1 MSIDVQPA
9 PAPRRARELSLVARL
24 SLLAILPASL
34 IAVLLAV
41 LLNHNH
47 HREIEH
53 VVSAAADA
61 AAGNLAAAAAA
72 AMTNDDRAAL
82 AQIAEPL
89 ADNEDLVRVQFLS
102 RDGEI
107 LAEASGPAER
117 SQPRFVEVTS
127 PVAAATPGAASPGR
141 VRIRFGL
148 GRMDD
153 IRRRQTRA
161 TALLLVACLTA
172 AGVAGWRAARRVS
185 APVLALADAV
195 DRLGRGARGVSVPV
209 TRGGEIGHLQRG
221 FNAASVALTEAWDEL
236 EARIAAAT
244 DELARKNAKLEAA
257 SHARARFLAAA
268 SHDLRQPLYALTLF
282 SSALKAGET
291 DPGRLARASHIQE
304 CVATLDGLFS
314 ELLDLSRL
322 ESGTMQ
328 PSPSDFPL
336 DPLLEDVNRTFRMIA
351 EKRELRLVLRKTDA
365 WVHTD
370 RTMLARIVNNLVSN
384 ALRYTERGGVL
395 VGVRAAGTG
404 HVRIEVW
411 DTGPGI
417 APEHQARVFEEFFQV
432 ESARSERGPREHGM
446 GLGLATAHRLAHL
459 LGSELELH
467 SRLQLGSMFGVTVPR
482 AHAEAHTRAADA
494 QRDAPLDASGLR
506 VLVIDDEPTI
516 LEGMRVLMH
525 SWDCDMRAAED
536 AEQALAA
543 VRGWGPPDIVLSDLK
558 LARGRTGLEALRRLE
573 AHYGVPEGASP
584 PFARLLITGET
595 KGERLHEAN
604 EARVPVLHKPVAP
617 ERLREAMIAAVLA
630 SQRTDDG
637 TPTVN

>member
-1 MSIDVQPA
+1 MSTDVQPV
-9 PAPRRARELSLVARL
+9 PASRRPRELSLVARL
-24 SLLAILPASL
+24 SLLAILPATL

-47 HREIEH
+47 RREIEH
-53 VVSAAADA
+53 VASATAEAV
-61 AAGNLAAAAAA
+61 AGNLAAAAAI

-107 LAEASGPAER
+107 LAEATGPAAQ
-117 SQPRFVEVTS
+117 SQPRFVEVAS
-127 PVAAATPGAASPGR
+127 PVTAATPDAASPGQVR
-141 VRIRFGL
+141 VQFGL
-148 GRMDD
+148 GRIDD
-153 IRRRQTRA
+153 IRRRQTQA
-161 TALLLVACLTA
+161 TALLLAACLAA

-185 APVLALADAV
+185 APVLELADAV
-195 DRLGRGARGVSVPV
+195 DRLGRGARGVSVPI
-209 TRGGEIGHLQRG
+209 TRGGEIGHLQHG

-236 EARIAAAT
+236 EARIVAAT

-291 DPGRLARASHIQE
+291 DPARLTRASHIQE
-304 CVATLDGLFS
+304 CVTTLDGLFS

-336 DPLLEDVNRTFRMIA
+336 DPLLEEVNRTFRMIA

-395 VGVRAAGTG
+395 VGARAAGAG
-404 HVRIEVW
+404 HVRVEVW

-417 APEHQARVFEEFFQV
+417 AAEHQARVFEEFFQV
-432 ESARSERGPREHGM
+432 ETERPDREHREHGM

-459 LGSELELH
+459 LGSELELR
-467 SRLQLGSMFGVTVPR
+467 SRLRLGSVFSVTVSR
-482 AHAEAHTRAADA
+482 AHAEARARAGDVPTE
-494 QRDAPLDASGLR
+494 APLDASGLR
-506 VLVIDDEPTI
+506 VLVIDDEPAI

-543 VRGWGPPDIVLSDLK
+543 VRDWGPPDIVLSDLK
-558 LARGRTGLEALRRLE
+558 LARGRTGLDALRRLE
-573 AHYGVPEGASP
+573 AHYGVAEGASP

-595 KGERLHEAN
+595 KGERLQEAN
-604 EARVPVLHKPVAP
+604 AARIPVLHKPVPP
-617 ERLREAMIAAVLA
+617 ERLREAMIAAILTLGGA
-630 SQRTDDG
+630 RAA
-637 TPTVN
+637 